1 MRRASHV
8 APIGG
13 KGGGGR
19 ASARGSVIGTTQ
31 RRDLL
36 AMQAELDKEIFDP
49 SLGAPL
55 SSFEGATIGLVGGKA
70 LQCWRLTRH
79 GFPVPS
85 AFVVPTYV
93 YSMHTADAD
102 VAQLIDDVYTSDL
115 SDPVQLEKAKS
126 DLKTIR
132 EKIVSTPLNPEVID
146 NLTEWLLGLAPGSF
160 VAVRSSGSAEDLAS
174 QSFAGQYDTYLYK
187 IEKEDIINSIKLCW
201 ASMFKDHILDYAIRT
216 DDYKPGSIATPKM
229 GILIMKMVD
238 SQASGVMFSR
248 NLWGDRKETMIEA
261 VLGQG
266 EGLVSGDIT
275 PDRYVLDKYSTRLQY
290 SDIAEH
296 TQMYARANN
305 QDGVEK
311 ITLDK
316 PHEGPVLSTSNLT
329 KLTNLSRAVE
339 DFYNCPM
346 DIEWALDKVRYFN
359 LSYNCQ
365 LCFVWGHGA
374 TTKMHRGVPT
384 QTSHLTVNSLVT
396 ACY

>member
-1 MRRASHV
+1 MSGNIPFMRRASHV
-8 APIGG
+8 TPIV
-13 KGGGGR
+13 KGRGR
-19 ASARGSVIGTTQ
+19 GSTRGSVIGTTQ

-36 AMQAELDKEIFDP
+36 EMQAELDKAIFDS

-93 YSMHTADAD
+93 YSMHTGDAD

-115 SDPVQLEKAKS
+115 SDPAQLEKAKA
-126 DLKTIR
+126 DLAKIR

-146 NLTEWLLGLAPGSF
+146 NLTEWLHGLPPGSF
-160 VAVRSSGSAEDLAS
+160 VAVRSSGSAEDLES
-174 QSFAGQYDTYLYK
+174 QSFAGQYDTFLFK
-187 IEKEDIINSIKLCW
+187 IEMEDIINSIKLCW
-201 ASMFKDHILDYAIRT
+201 ASMFKEHILDYAIRT
-216 DDYKPGSIATPKM
+216 DDYKPGSIQTPKM

-248 NLWGDRKETMIEA
+248 NLWGDSKETMIEA
-261 VLGQG
+261 VLGQC

-275 PDRYVLDKYSTRLQY
+275 PDRYVVNKYSTRLQY

-296 TQMYARANN
+296 TKMYTRANN

-316 PHEGPVLSTSNLT
+316 PHEGPVLSSSNLT
-329 KLTNLSRAVE
+329 KLTNLARAVE

-346 DIEWALDKVRYFN
+346 DIEWALDKVRFQPD
-359 LSYNCQ
+359 L
-365 LCFVWGHGA
+365 L
-374 TTKMHRGVPT
+374 
-384 QTSHLTVNSLVT
+384 
-396 ACY
+396 

>member
-1 MRRASHV
+1 
-8 APIGG
+8 
-13 KGGGGR
+13 
-19 ASARGSVIGTTQ
+19 
-31 RRDLL
+31 
-36 AMQAELDKEIFDP
+36 MQAELDKEIFDP

-79 GFPVPS
+79 GFPIPS
-85 AFVVPTYV
+85 SFVIPTYV
-93 YSMHTADAD
+93 YSMHTGDAD

-115 SDPVQLEKAKS
+115 NDPEQMAKAKV
-126 DLKTIR
+126 DLQTIR
-132 EKIVSTPLNPEVID
+132 EKILSTPLNPEVID
-146 NLTEWLLGLAPGSF
+146 NLTEWLQSLPPGSF

-174 QSFAGQYDTYLYK
+174 QSFAGQYDTFLYK
-187 IEKEDIINSIKLCW
+187 IEKNDIIDSIKQCW
-201 ASMFKDHILDYAIRT
+201 ASMFKDHILDYATRT
-216 DDYKPGSIATPKM
+216 DDYKPGSIQTPKM
-229 GILIMKMVD
+229 GVLIMKMVD

-296 TQMYARANN
+296 TQMYTRSSNKE
-305 QDGVEK
+305 GVEK
-311 ITLDK
+311 VTLDK
-316 PHEGPVLSTSNLT
+316 PHDGPVLQSDQLT

-346 DIEWALDKVRYFN
+346 DIEFATSKV
-359 LSYNCQ
+359 SEI
-365 LCFVWGHGA
+365 
-374 TTKMHRGVPT
+374 
-384 QTSHLTVNSLVT
+384 
-396 ACY
+396 